1 METVT
6 SQPASHIRAE
16 GFLEPDKVVREFG
29 LQAGDH
35 VADFGAGHGYF
46 TIPVAKIVG
55 GDGKVYAIDIQK
67 SVLDVIRSR
76 ARLEHILNIETVWSD
91 LDQAGGSRIKD
102 GYIDAVIIAN
112 ILFQAEEK
120 QDIIKEAARVLR
132 QYGKLVVIEWM
143 LEVNQSFGPPKESR
157 ITREEIKHW
166 AKRAGLAFELEFG
179 AGTHHFGLIFKKQ

>member
-1 METVT
+1 METT
-6 SQPASHIRAE
+6 ISQRASVGTA

-29 LQAGDH
+29 LKVGDH

-46 TIPVAKIVG
+46 TIPIAKIVG

-91 LDQAGGSRIKD
+91 LDQAGGSRLKD

-120 QDIIKEAARVLR
+120 QITIKEAARILR
-132 QYGKLVVIEWM
+132 PEGKLIIIDWVF
-143 LEVNQSFGPPKESR
+143 EVNQSFGPPKELR
-157 ITREEIKHW
+157 ITKEEIKHW
-166 AKRAGLAFELEFG
+166 AMQTGLSFEREFD
-179 AGTHHFGLIFKKQ
+179 AGTHHFGLIFKKT